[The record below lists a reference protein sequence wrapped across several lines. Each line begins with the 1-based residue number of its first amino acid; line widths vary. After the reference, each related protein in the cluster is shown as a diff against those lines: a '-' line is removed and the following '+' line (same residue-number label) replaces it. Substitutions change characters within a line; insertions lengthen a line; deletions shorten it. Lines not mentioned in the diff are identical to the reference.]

1 MIPRAPTAS
10 DPGRNSVYFRN
21 GAATLSEL
29 RYQPLGVSGANCVT
43 FLQQHFGLAIE
54 CPAGL
59 PRLCKSML
67 AEAGREADA
76 AR

>member
-1 MIPRAPTAS
+1 MPTAS

-59 PRLCKSML
+59 RL
-67 AEAGREADA
+67 
-76 AR
+76 ARAIATVPWYTSTYRKYFR